1 MEPQKKIKAIEDR
14 FSDLPDPLLI
24 HILSMLPNGKEVVQ
38 TSELST
44 RWQFLWKSV
53 PIALDFYFPEDPY
66 FGLPESGEKETLDF
80 VASTHRELHYW
91 LHFAH
96 KIRKFNVVVNF
107 YDPDRFVKDID
118 LWVFFATKIANVEDF
133 ELECVSGYEF
143 PQFAY
148 ENTSLRSLVLKYCEL
163 DTLGNVNWSSLVSL
177 SFGHV
182 DLTGDFMEKVLAGC
196 PNLECLQ
203 LEFFGEIRRLEINNV
218 KLRKLTINTFE
229 ADECDVWIDI
239 FAPYI
244 QSLQLLGS
252 SCGIRLRNVASLVT
266 AVLDLELVLDFGK
279 EDKSEKKEFSCL
291 KELLKSVAHVKNLE
305 LGTWCIKCMSKLA
318 LKGWQSQPSRSKF
331 LKFNTNSKELDFP
344 GICSF
349 IQSSSHLETLVIDWY
364 NPDRKYVCFVKD
376 KDKDKERQ
384 SRRFETHKFNCPLQ
398 HLKTIKFMNL
408 VGPLNENT
416 FVLPL
421 VKYLLENAIVLEK
434 FDMAARHKGSD
445 MPLDHVKIEQ
455 ELLSFPR
462 SSSLAS
468 LVFSYQ

>member
-1 MEPQKKIKAIEDR
+1 MFAI
-14 FSDLPDPLLI
+14 
-24 HILSMLPNGKEVVQ
+24 GV
-38 TSELST
+38 
-44 RWQFLWKSV
+44 
-53 PIALDFYFPEDPY
+53 
-66 FGLPESGEKETLDF
+66 
-80 VASTHRELHYW
+80 
-91 LHFAH
+91 
-96 KIRKFNVVVNF
+96 
-107 YDPDRFVKDID
+107 
-118 LWVFFATKIANVEDF
+118 
-133 ELECVSGYEF
+133 
-143 PQFAY
+143 
-148 ENTSLRSLVLKYCEL
+148 
-163 DTLGNVNWSSLVSL
+163 
-177 SFGHV
+177 
-182 DLTGDFMEKVLAGC
+182 
-196 PNLECLQ
+196 
-203 LEFFGEIRRLEINNV
+203 FFGEIRRLEINNL

-376 KDKDKERQ
+376 KDKERQ
-384 SRRFETHKFNCPLQ
+384 SRRFETHKFNCPLL

-421 VKYLLENAIVLEK
+421 AKYLLENAIVLEK